1 MPDVNGSGDILE
13 GYLASV
19 QEGGPALSAKLAMHG
34 IGDAYPSRLGRCL
47 EASSDVDAVP
57 QQVVS
62 FDDDIGEIDADPLDD
77 AFARR

>member
-1 MPDVNGSGDILE
+1 
-13 GYLASV
+13 
-19 QEGGPALSAKLAMHG
+19 MHA